1 MSESGEELTSMKI
14 QVKRKKQS
22 QLINQMSDTLTEGR
36 LTLKKTEV
44 LFIV

>member
-1 MSESGEELTSMKI
+1 MKV

-22 QLINQMSDTLTEGR
+22 QLINQMSHMLTEGR